1 MVGLRQRL
9 KLQHPHHMK
18 VSPWRHIQEE
28 KSTFFL
34 ALHEK
39 YKVKRAKMLST
50 HTLKMR
56 EDKIHD
62 LCC

>member
-1 MVGLRQRL
+1 
-9 KLQHPHHMK
+9 MK
-18 VSPWRHIQEE
+18 KNLLYSGRKIYCSHQNP
-28 KSTFFL
+28 K

-62 LCC
+62 LCYQFTRLLFSK